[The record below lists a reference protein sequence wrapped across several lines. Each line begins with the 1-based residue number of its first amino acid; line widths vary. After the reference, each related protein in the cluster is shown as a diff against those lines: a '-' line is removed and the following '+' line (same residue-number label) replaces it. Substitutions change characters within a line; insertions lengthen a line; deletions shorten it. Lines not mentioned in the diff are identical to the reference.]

1 MSYDLCVSP
10 PPPHAPC
17 PPPPSSLLILATT
30 DRPRD
35 RPPQE
40 GKHPPPQNKI
50 IFDFFFYHLLYHRLD
65 KTRRRRSESIPFPT
79 TILLHAAHRGE
90 SFSSK
95 KQRERKRE
103 METFFFFQKISST
116 RFFSLRI
123 SHPPFCTRAPVPF
136 YFLSLIIINLE
147 VLRPIRKPLYT
158 VPLSFHPQKKIGVV
172 VVSQNQPKQ
181 KKPLSP
187 CNELLSLPPPPNQS
201 YCHQC
206 PFFSPSFFIFF
217 CRLPKSRMSNPS
229 VLPYFC

>member
-1 MSYDLCVSP
+1 
-10 PPPHAPC
+10 
-17 PPPPSSLLILATT
+17 
-30 DRPRD
+30 
-35 RPPQE
+35 
-40 GKHPPPQNKI
+40 
-50 IFDFFFYHLLYHRLD
+50 
-65 KTRRRRSESIPFPT
+65 
-79 TILLHAAHRGE
+79 
-90 SFSSK
+90 
-95 KQRERKRE
+95 

-187 CNELLSLPPPPNQS
+187 CNELLSLPPSHSPPPPQS
-201 YCHQC
+201 IILSSMSFFFPFFFYFFLPAAKVAHVQSVRPPVLLLKTKHMHPPAHTKKRPVLQKNEKKTS
-206 PFFSPSFFIFF
+206 PFFSPFLFGSL
-217 CRLPKSRMSNPS
+217 RRS
-229 VLPYFC
+229 